1 MEGATE
7 AMAYE
12 ASVFSSEAGNW
23 PDLRSRDRVAFMTS
37 WCHGAPGIGL
47 SRLGYLSVENDHETQ
62 REVEV
67 AFKATERLGLT
78 PVDHACCGNLGRV
91 ELLLTGGR
99 QLSRPG
105 LVEAATKIA
114 SWVLER
120 SEEAGSFGL
129 SPLFPNR
136 LFNPGFFQGTAGI
149 GYGLL
154 RMSHP
159 LPSVLLW
166 RDQA

>member
-1 MEGATE
+1 
-7 AMAYE
+7 
-12 ASVFSSEAGNW
+12 
-23 PDLRSRDRVAFMTS
+23 MTS

-47 SRLGYLSVENDHETQ
+47 SRLGYLSVENDHETL

-67 AFKATERLGLT
+67 AFRATEHLDLT
-78 PVDHACCGNLGRV
+78 PVDHPCCGNLGRA
-91 ELLLTGGR
+91 ELLLAGGR

-114 SWVLER
+114 SCVLER

-129 SPLFPNR
+129 SPLLPNR